1 MPASCDAAKY
11 GIDIGDSWTGAELKF
26 SYGAC
31 ADSFSRPSLP
41 AHEAQG
47 RASDFSQ
54 YSCTTCPWEKHV
66 LKAFDSTV
74 SPHVQAPCAISE
86 PTSAEGK

>member
-11 GIDIGDSWTGAELKF
+11 GIDIADSWTGMELKY

-41 AHEAQG
+41 ANEAPG

-54 YSCTTCPWEKHV
+54 YSCTTCPWASYMIETYESS
-66 LKAFDSTV
+66 AAGNAS
-74 SPHVQAPCAISE
+74 IS
-86 PTSAEGK
+86 